1 MAGKN
6 PTKFSEL
13 GFRTVGTVY
22 IMLLIYLAISKLT
35 SENFKS

>member
-13 GFRTVGTVY
+13 GFRTVETVY
-22 IMLLIYLAISKLT
+22 IMLLIYLAISKSYT
-35 SENFKS
+35 REF